1 MYVRSTPTMGAY
13 VYLRDTPTMGAADTY
28 RHIPV
33 WYIRKCPSDTFNIA
47 LFPSRILAVVLCLP
61 MFHQ

>member
-1 MYVRSTPTMGAY
+1 MGAY